1 MSHKI
6 CLGLLMTAACGT
18 QVADAPDAGLRVSPG
33 KGDQPSEDAGAP
45 GCATQATQLL
55 ANPSFDQFPD
65 GTGWTQALIASDSPL
80 ITDADGVV
88 EHTPPFK
95 AWLGGIE
102 APIGA
107 TVKDWL
113 VQDVTI
119 PANTTQLVLTGVY
132 DVRTSEAATTTEY
145 DTAKLVITELDGTTI
160 AVVLALSNA
169 TPKSAWT
176 TFLHTFTQDLS
187 GKKVRLRITSTNDE
201 LDPTSFYVDSLAL
214 TAMHCKN

>member
-1 MSHKI
+1 MAHKI
-6 CLGLLMTAACGT
+6 CLVLLMAAACDT
-18 QVADAPDAGLRVSPG
+18 QVSDTPDAGLKVSPG
-33 KGDQPSEDAGAP
+33 KGDQASEDAAVP
-45 GCATQATQLL
+45 GCATEATQLL
-55 ANPSFDQFPD
+55 ANPSFDQFPE
-65 GTGWTQALIASDSPL
+65 GTGWTQALIASNSPL

-88 EHTPPFK
+88 EHTAPFK

-102 APIGA
+102 APIGG

-119 PANTTQLVLTGVY
+119 PANTTTLVLTGMH

-145 DTAKLVITELDGTTI
+145 DTAKLLITELDGTTI

-169 TPKSAWT
+169 TPKSGWT
-176 TFLHTFTQDLS
+176 TFGHTFTQDLS

-201 LDPTSFYVDSLAL
+201 LDPTSFYFDSLAL
-214 TAMHCKN
+214 TAMRCKS